1 MKDFFRLNSEKY
13 NIVKFMLYKYIKC
26 LPHKNDG
33 LIFNHQSKKYEF
45 GMNSGY
51 VKWKPAHLNTLDFML
66 VPNNNLSDLG
76 QKFENRVVDMYLAT
90 KDPEI

>member
-45 GMNSGY
+45 GMNLGY

-76 QKFENRVVDMYLAT
+76 
-90 KDPEI
+90 

>member
-1 MKDFFRLNSEKY
+1 
-13 NIVKFMLYKYIKC
+13 
-26 LPHKNDG
+26 
-33 LIFNHQSKKYEF
+33 
-45 GMNSGY
+45 MNSGY